1 MRLKINKSNNSEE
14 FSGGTPIPE
23 DPEEDDE
30 EKRFNVKNTIN
41 IVPSKYMTKSYIL
54 DIKNMK
60 SKPVII
66 YDNLLKDKDLILKIY
81 RNITGIYLLHNSIN
95 GKQYVGSAY
104 NLSKRLAYYYFP
116 SRLIDKR
123 YISNSIL
130 KYGHENFSLAILEIL
145 DNTNIINK
153 DDIIKREQYYIDL
166 YKPGLNINLNAYS
179 SLGYKHSE
187 KTKKLLSK
195 LGKNRSLSEKTK
207 AKLSL
212 LFSGKLNPFWS
223 KKHTNETIEKMR
235 ESKLGSLNP
244 MYNKSKSKEFIE
256 HMLKDRTGGNN

>member
-1 MRLKINKSNNSEE
+1 MIFVYFKQNLTLKINKSNIFEE

-23 DPEEDDE
+23 DSEEDGE

-153 DDIIKREQYYIDL
+153 DDIIKREQYYLDL

-187 KTKKLLSK
+187 KQ
-195 LGKNRSLSEKTK
+195 KNYCLNLEKTDLYLR
-207 AKLSL
+207 KL
-212 LFSGKLNPFWS
+212 KRN
-223 KKHTNETIEKMR
+223 
-235 ESKLGSLNP
+235 
-244 MYNKSKSKEFIE
+244 
-256 HMLKDRTGGNN
+256 